1 MRANSISPMVA
12 ELILCITK
20 RYKLKI
26 VQVYAP
32 TTSYSEEDI
41 TSFYNDVGET
51 LGKRSYNTIVMG
63 DINAQMGKRTNPMEA
78 ATGKFELELR
88 N

>member
-1 MRANSISPMVA
+1 M
-12 ELILCITK
+12 
-20 RYKLKI
+20 
-26 VQVYAP
+26 QVYAP

-51 LGKRSYNTIVMG
+51 SGKPNHNTIVMG
-63 DINAQMGKRTNPMEA
+63 DFNAQIGKSTNHMEA

-88 N
+88 NEGCDTLVEWTT